1 MRMRTKLLLCLL
13 SVSCGLAALSLL
25 AVQRVVGKQIRDK
38 ISSDLNRSVLTYED
52 MQAERQETLKR
63 ETALLADIPNLKALM
78 TANDTLTI
86 RDEGIEFYHVA
97 GTGMLAIADASG
109 KTVALYQDGGLR
121 DEGDSER
128 DRFLFRSNEAHYT
141 LIHDRL
147 YEVAAEPIYFGSPL
161 NGSLLGYIAAGYE
174 INHSLAQQVGQAAA
188 ADVVFSAGGS
198 IMATTLDQKREQTY
212 VQQSLK
218 PRADGKRGDDLW
230 LGSEHYLQVS
240 VHLAEFHGMP
250 IELIVLKSY
259 DEASRY
265 LTQLN
270 RLLGATGLLVLIV
283 AGLLGIYISGT
294 ITKPLERL
302 VTGTRALGKGDFQY
316 QITEAGTTEVRE
328 LGAAFRQMR
337 ASLLKAQQEL
347 IEAERLATIGR
358 MASSISHDL
367 RHYLSAV
374 YANAEFLGYDTTR
387 PEERAELLGEVKAG
401 VQGMTDLI
409 ESLLIFSRTGNPLQ
423 LGSESLDLLID
434 RAVGMVRK
442 HPDAHLVNITTSL
455 GDHLEAWMDGRKVER
470 AVYNLLL
477 NACQAA
483 KSGKNAGEVSV
494 SLTEEQE
501 WIKLYITDNGP
512 GVAECIR
519 VTLFDPFVSE
529 GKQSGIGI
537 GLTLAHHIAQE
548 HGGRVQLEQSKP
560 GHTVFS
566 LSLAKTTLA
575 HFASRIQEPKNV
587 AALSPE

>member
-1 MRMRTKLLLCLL
+1 
-13 SVSCGLAALSLL
+13 
-25 AVQRVVGKQIRDK
+25 
-38 ISSDLNRSVLTYED
+38 
-52 MQAERQETLKR
+52 
-63 ETALLADIPNLKALM
+63 
-78 TANDTLTI
+78 
-86 RDEGIEFYHVA
+86 
-97 GTGMLAIADASG
+97 
-109 KTVALYQDGGLR
+109 
-121 DEGDSER
+121 
-128 DRFLFRSNEAHYT
+128 
-141 LIHDRL
+141 
-147 YEVAAEPIYFGSPL
+147 
-161 NGSLLGYIAAGYE
+161 
-174 INHSLAQQVGQAAA
+174 
-188 ADVVFSAGGS
+188 
-198 IMATTLDQKREQTY
+198 
-212 VQQSLK
+212 
-218 PRADGKRGDDLW
+218 
-230 LGSEHYLQVS
+230 
-240 VHLAEFHGMP
+240 
-250 IELIVLKSY
+250 
-259 DEASRY
+259 
-265 LTQLN
+265 
-270 RLLGATGLLVLIV
+270 
-283 AGLLGIYISGT
+283 
-294 ITKPLERL
+294 
-302 VTGTRALGKGDFQY
+302 
-316 QITEAGTTEVRE
+316 
-328 LGAAFRQMR
+328 
-337 ASLLKAQQEL
+337 
-347 IEAERLATIGR
+347 
-358 MASSISHDL
+358 
-367 RHYLSAV
+367 V